1 MNDHNE
7 PPADLAGF
15 ALITVAVALT
25 MAIIA
30 ILWVL

>member
-15 ALITVAVALT
+15 AMITVALTVAGS
-25 MAIIA
+25 IIA
-30 ILWVL
+30 IIWGL